1 MNRNEQSGRS
11 MVEILGVLAIVG
23 VLSVGGIAGY
33 SKAMAKFKLTKTQD
47 QLQMMVMNIRTA
59 YVTSP
64 GFPDLNTAHVIEY
77 KLASSEMMVDS
88 KNLLN
93 AFGGKV
99 YVEATENLERNSDG
113 AFAILYAGLG
123 RDSCVSLATSDWGTD
138 GLIGIYVDSTTDP
151 INKIENPNAL
161 SKEQL
166 KQPSELPISLTTA
179 REKCSSDNNNLITW
193 YYL

>member
-1 MNRNEQSGRS
+1 MIRNDESGRS

-33 SKAMAKFKLTKTQD
+33 SKAMAKFKLTKAQD

-59 YVTSP
+59 YATSP
-64 GFPDLNTAHVIEY
+64 GFPDLDTEHVIEY
-77 KLASSEMMVDS
+77 KLAPAEMMVNS

-123 RDSCVSLATSDWGTD
+123 KDACVSLATSDWGSD
-138 GLIGIYVDSTTDP
+138 GLIGIYVTSTSDP
-151 INKIENPNAL
+151 INRIENPNNL
-161 SKEQL
+161 SVEHL
-166 KQPSELPISLTTA
+166 KQPSELPISLPTA
-179 REKCSSDNNNLITW
+179 RAKCNTDNNNLITW